1 MVMKN
6 IKFYI
11 GIIFLA
17 IAAVI
22 LLYVE
27 DVRAL
32 YSGGFFTVL
41 GSWLIISD
49 RRKSRS
55 ERSDE

>member
-1 MVMKN
+1 MVMEN

-22 LLYVE
+22 FLYVE
-27 DVRAL
+27 DMRAV

-41 GSWLIISD
+41 GSWLIISS
-49 RRKSRS
+49 RRKARS
-55 ERSDE
+55 KKSDE